1 VTALGKSRSKVLTAA
16 APPWFSRPMPSA
28 NATAIAL
35 RTTLP
40 VEQRVASVALLA
52 LVVVVLITSL
62 PGAG

>member
-1 VTALGKSRSKVLTAA
+1 
-16 APPWFSRPMPSA
+16 MPSA

>member
-1 VTALGKSRSKVLTAA
+1 MPAANTTAVT
-16 APPWFSRPMPSA
+16 PRP
-28 NATAIAL
+28 
-35 RTTLP
+35 TLP